1 MKTITHE
8 NYEAFYLDY
17 LEGNLSEDVRLLFL
31 DFLTKNPTLQLSDDS
46 IPVIETTETT
56 IDKEFKTTLY
66 QINTA
71 YAPINHSNYS
81 VFLLAA
87 IENELTPEKT
97 AELNAFLAQNDLAQ
111 KEFEQLKMTKL
122 SPDLSQKFPD
132 KKTLKKA
139 VFKPLWPIYS
149 ALAAACLIGFF
160 ILTQVF
166 SSNSVLNS
174 SKKTLVHLTKKTVE
188 KLENKNTLTNS
199 TKNNLPKIE
208 RTSSKQ
214 VLKNELPKVA
224 IHIHEMPPRD
234 CIVQLEMPENST
246 IAAQITPVTPAT
258 NKAENLTENQEIA
271 SNQTKS
277 DEMRNPIQPITNRL
291 GNLLNKEVD
300 FKISKKTDDS
310 KRGFLIKIGE
320 FEISHN
326 KK

>member
-31 DFLTKNPTLQLSDDS
+31 DFLAKNPNLQLSDDS
-46 IPVIETTETT
+46 MPVIETNEIT
-56 IDKEFKTTLY
+56 IDNDFKTTLY

-81 VFLLAA
+81 IFLLAA

-97 AELNAFLAQNDLAQ
+97 AELNAFLAQNDLGQ
-111 KEFEQLKMTKL
+111 KELEQLKMTKL
-122 SPDLSQKFPD
+122 SPGFSQKFPS
-132 KKTLKKA
+132 KQTLKKA
-139 VFKPLWPIYS
+139 VSKPLWPIYS
-149 ALAAACLIGFF
+149 TLAAACLLAFF
-160 ILTQVF
+160 IVTQLL
-166 SSNSVLNS
+166 SSETVLNS
-174 SKKTLVHLTKKTVE
+174 SEKSLVQSAKKTIE
-188 KLENKNTLTNS
+188 KHNYKDTLANS
-199 TKNNLPKIE
+199 INNNLAKIE
-208 RTSSKQ
+208 KKSSKK
-214 VLKNELPKVA
+214 VLKNELPKVT

-234 CIVQLEMPENST
+234 CIVQLEMPENSN
-246 IAAQITPVTPAT
+246 IAAQITPAIPAT
-258 NKAENLTENQEIA
+258 PSTNMAENIEIV
-271 SNQTKS
+271 SNPTKS

>member
-31 DFLTKNPTLQLSDDS
+31 DFLANNPDLQLTDDS
-46 IPVIETTETT
+46 IPVIETTEIT
-56 IDKEFKTTLY
+56 IDKDFKTTLY

-71 YAPINHSNYS
+71 YASINHSNYS

-97 AELNAFLAQNDLAQ
+97 AELNAFLAQNHFAQ

-122 SPDLSQKFPD
+122 SPDFSQKFPA
-132 KKTLKKA
+132 KQTLKKA
-139 VFKPLWPIYS
+139 VSKPLWPIYS
-149 ALAAACLIGFF
+149 ALAAACLLAFF
-160 ILTQVF
+160 IVTQLL
-166 SSNSVLNS
+166 SSERVLNS
-174 SKKTLVHLTKKTVE
+174 SEKSLVQSAKKTIE
-188 KLENKNTLTNS
+188 KLDNKDTLANS
-199 TKNNLPKIE
+199 IYNNLAKIE
-208 RTSSKQ
+208 KKSSKK
-214 VLKNELPKVA
+214 VLKNELPKVG

-234 CIVQLEMPENST
+234 CIVQLEMPENSN
-246 IAAQITPVTPAT
+246 IAAQITPATQTPNMT
-258 NKAENLTENQEIA
+258 ENLEIA
-271 SNQTKS
+271 SNPTKT